1 MGADR
6 QCNDSVVRLTK
17 SQQSANIIIAAGKN
31 PNLCRTEYIMKK
43 YYIDLIE
50 EKCAIYEIEE
60 KFMYGAKHT
69 VRTKIADGGLE
80 IMSENGYYPIKA
92 GGAVSVPCVE
102 ETKDGLQFYSAL
114 LYEAK
119 RVGFTF
125 SVKYHEDGI
134 YYEFD
139 PALEITNDE
148 DETELREY
156 FTSQGFKFEVYF
168 GYDGKK
174 RAKVS
179 K

>member
-1 MGADR
+1 M
-6 QCNDSVVRLTK
+6 T
-17 SQQSANIIIAAGKN
+17 
-31 PNLCRTEYIMKK
+31 K
-43 YYIDLIE
+43 YYIDIVE

-102 ETKDGLQFYSAL
+102 ETGNGLRFYSAW

-119 RVGFTF
+119 RVDFTF
-125 SVKYHEDGI
+125 SVTYHKDGF
-134 YYEFD
+134 YYQFD
-139 PALEITNDE
+139 PTLEITSDKDE
-148 DETELREY
+148 AELREY
-156 FTSQGFKFEVYF
+156 FTAQGFEFEVYI
-168 GYDGKK
+168 GADGKK
-174 RAKVS
+174 HGRVS